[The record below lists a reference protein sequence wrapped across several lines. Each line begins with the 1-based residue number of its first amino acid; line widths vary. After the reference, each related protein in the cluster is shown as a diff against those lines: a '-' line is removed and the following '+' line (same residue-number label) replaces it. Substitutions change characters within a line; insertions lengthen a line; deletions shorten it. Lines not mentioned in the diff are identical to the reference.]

1 MGTVGLNELSIQ
13 TIVGLLP
20 LERIQ
25 PQEIRLNIQMTIDFR
40 RCNQSGKESL
50 EYSVDY
56 ASVAT
61 DFTEWIQESKFELI
75 ESIAL
80 LGCQRLLKQYPQIT
94 ACSVEVHKPEAVEN
108 AQTAWVSWTETR
120 ST

>member
-1 MGTVGLNELSIQ
+1 MGTVGLNNLSIH

-25 PQEIRLNIQMTIDFR
+25 PQEILLNIQMTIDFR
-40 RCNQSGKESL
+40 RCNQNGKESL

-56 ASVAT
+56 ASIAI
-61 DFTEWIQESKFELI
+61 DFTEWIQEAKFELI

-80 LGCQRLLKQYPQIT
+80 LGCQRILQEYPQVT
-94 ACSVEVHKPEAVEN
+94 ACTVEVHKPEAIED
-108 AQTAWVSWTETR
+108 AQTAWVSWTENR
-120 ST
+120 VN